1 VVERQVPATFTGI
14 LQAQQRTVPANHR
27 RWQGIQ
33 EQGSQCRAI
42 HFGSIAAAS
51 VLIIKILV
59 TLKNVG
65 AISQRELAR
74 IARVEQP
81 SMAQLLSRMERDE
94 LVQRVLDPAD
104 GRSRLISLSAQATRQ
119 LPKAKRVMD
128 QTCNQALNGLSADEQ
143 ALLHELLLKID
154 ANLNRALEQMQKGSK

>member
-1 VVERQVPATFTGI
+1 MKLIGQVSRTFSRLVDTPLRELG
-14 LQAQQRTVPANHR
+14 L
-27 RWQGIQ
+27 
-33 EQGSQCRAI
+33 
-42 HFGSIAAAS
+42 S
-51 VLIIKILV
+51 VGQLPVLV

-65 AISQRELAR
+65 AISQGELAR

-128 QTCNQALNGLSADEQ
+128 QTCSQALDGLSADEQ
-143 ALLHELLLKID
+143 ALLHELLLKVD

>member
-1 VVERQVPATFTGI
+1 MS
-14 LQAQQRTVPANHR
+14 TVPDSNPMKLIGQVSR
-27 RWQGIQ
+27 TFSRLVDTPLRELGL
-33 EQGSQCRAI
+33 
-42 HFGSIAAAS
+42 S
-51 VLIIKILV
+51 VGQLPVLV

-65 AISQRELAR
+65 AISQGELAR

-128 QTCNQALNGLSADEQ
+128 QTCSQALDGLSADEQ
-143 ALLHELLLKID
+143 ALLHELLLKVD

>member
-1 VVERQVPATFTGI
+1 
-14 LQAQQRTVPANHR
+14 
-27 RWQGIQ
+27 
-33 EQGSQCRAI
+33 
-42 HFGSIAAAS
+42 
-51 VLIIKILV
+51 LV

-143 ALLHELLLKID
+143 ALLHELLLKIV
-154 ANLNRALEQMQKGSK
+154 ANLNRALEQMQKGS